1 MIRNW
6 LNNFMVGRYGPDQ
19 FGLALVVVSLVLK
32 ILSELVNLGLLSFL
46 AYLLIVFALFRFLS
60 HNMQKRRAEND
71 KFIKFWWPVRQKLRL
86 KLEKIKNMRH
96 YKFFSCP
103 SCGNNLRV
111 PRGKGKIK
119 ITCPKCGE
127 RFERK
132 T

>member
-1 MIRNW
+1 
-6 LNNFMVGRYGPDQ
+6 MVGRYGPDQ
-19 FGLALVVVSLVLK
+19 LGVACVILAVVLK
-32 ILSELVNLGLLSFL
+32 LVSSITRFGILGFL
-46 AYLLIVFALFRFLS
+46 AYIILVFALFRFLS
-60 HNMQKRRAEND
+60 RDMVKRRREND
-71 KFIKFWWPVRQKLRL
+71 KFIRYWWPLRRKLLLRV
-86 KLEKIKNMRH
+86 EKIKSRRQ

-103 SCGNNLRV
+103 SCGNQLRV